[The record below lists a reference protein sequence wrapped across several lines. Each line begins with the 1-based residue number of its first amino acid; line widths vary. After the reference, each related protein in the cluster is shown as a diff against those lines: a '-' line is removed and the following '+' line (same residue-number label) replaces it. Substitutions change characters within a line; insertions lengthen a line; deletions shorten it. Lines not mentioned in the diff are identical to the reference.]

1 MLSNRWS
8 GVLRGLVIVAVLGVW
23 LAIGALG
30 GQAQGKLS
38 TVQTN
43 DSAAFLPS
51 SAESTRAAEKAQAFV
66 SDESLPALVVAVP
79 TDGDAAALAR
89 LAAPLEHTSAAYEVG
104 SEASTTLTYAGVRSR
119 PSSSRP
125 SGPSRPTSPAC
136 PCPAPDRTTRRPSV
150 TRSPRTPWSCRPRTA
165 RPP

>member
-23 LAIGALG
+23 LAIGAIG

-79 TDGDAAALAR
+79 T
-89 LAAPLEHTSAAYEVG
+89 
-104 SEASTTLTYAGVRSR
+104 AGERSR
-119 PSSSRP
+119 PSSS
-125 SGPSRPTSPAC
+125 SSSRTSLRTCPAC
-136 PCPAPDRTTRRPSV
+136 PCPAPDPTTPRPSGTRSRGTPSSCPRRTGRRP
-150 TRSPRTPWSCRPRTA
+150 
-165 RPP
+165 